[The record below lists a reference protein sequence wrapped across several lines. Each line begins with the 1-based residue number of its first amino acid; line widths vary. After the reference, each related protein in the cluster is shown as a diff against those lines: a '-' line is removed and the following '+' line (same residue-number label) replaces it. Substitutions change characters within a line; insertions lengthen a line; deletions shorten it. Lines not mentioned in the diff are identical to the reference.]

1 MFHLELMCI
10 NGEYSTALM
19 KQTFRGDSKRSLY
32 REFVTWESRNQALIK
47 SSYLNH
53 LSLFCSINPRITK
66 ILQNIIRPN
75 FSFTQ
80 IHPGSDLILNSFR
93 SIIPQNPV
101 RFYKPIVFQ
110 QQSITFEVA
119 CHRYQT
125 FSSRYT
131 TFCSHVTLSPI
142 LPLTFTAITH
152 APTYCK
158 KTTERRK
165 PTNT

>member
-1 MFHLELMCI
+1 MIVDTNSWNVKDISDFFYNYWKKHVASIGHHTRVIWRWFVYTRIKIVLLNSNGARMFHLELMCI

-80 IHPGSDLILNSFR
+80 IHPGSDLIVNSFR

-101 RFYKPIVFQ
+101 RFYKPIVF
-110 QQSITFEVA
+110 
-119 CHRYQT
+119 
-125 FSSRYT
+125 
-131 TFCSHVTLSPI
+131 
-142 LPLTFTAITH
+142 
-152 APTYCK
+152 
-158 KTTERRK
+158 
-165 PTNT
+165 

>member
-80 IHPGSDLILNSFR
+80 IHPGSDLICLYISVNHYS
-93 SIIPQNPV
+93 QNPV
-101 RFYKPIVFQ
+101 RSYKPIVFQ
-110 QQSITFEVA
+110 QQSSTCKVSCDHYLTYSPRFTA
-119 CHRYQT
+119 
-125 FSSRYT
+125 FSN
-131 TFCSHVTLSPI
+131 HVTLPEI
-142 LPLTFTAITH
+142 LPLSFTAIAH
-152 APTYCK
+152 APAINK
-158 KTTERRK
+158 LLRK
-165 PTNT
+165 EST